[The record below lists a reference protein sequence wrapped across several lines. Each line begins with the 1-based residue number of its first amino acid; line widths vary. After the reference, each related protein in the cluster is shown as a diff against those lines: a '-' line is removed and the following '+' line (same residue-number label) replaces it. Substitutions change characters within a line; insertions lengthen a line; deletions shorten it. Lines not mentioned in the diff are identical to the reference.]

1 MNLLVRLRQ
10 YYKVNAAPPRN
21 PHLARQTLRVTV
33 QVAVFDHTKESN
45 PLYCTVRYLA
55 LIFKNMLT
63 LFLEFYVNKFIYS
76 LWYDQH
82 FFEKCSVTV

>member
-45 PLYCTVRYLA
+45 PLYCTVRRTVLS
-55 LIFKNMLT
+55 INFQK
-63 LFLEFYVNKFIYS
+63 YVN
-76 LWYDQH
+76 
-82 FFEKCSVTV
+82 SVFGILC